1 MSVQLT
7 VNGRVL
13 NVDADPSTPLLYV
26 LRNDA
31 AINSAKYGCGAGQCG
46 ACAVLLD
53 DQVVL
58 SCSLPV
64 GSVKGNIKTLES
76 YENDRTL
83 SALNKAFIAEQA
95 VQCGYCISGM
105 MVRAKTLL
113 DKNKRPSVQQI
124 KETLQGHLCRCG
136 THTRIIKAIQ
146 RASQELSA

>member
-7 VNGRVL
+7 VNGQTL
-13 NVDADPSTPLLYV
+13 NVDVDPSTPLLYV

-31 AINSAKYGCGAGQCG
+31 SINSAKYGCGTGQCG
-46 ACAVLLD
+46 ACAVLMD
-53 DQVVL
+53 EQVVL

-64 GSVKGNIKTLES
+64 GRVKGKIKTLES
-76 YENDRTL
+76 YENDQTL

-105 MVRAKTLL
+105 MIRAKTLL
-113 DKNKRPSVQQI
+113 DKNKRPTVQQI
-124 KETLQGHLCRCG
+124 KESLQGHLCRCG